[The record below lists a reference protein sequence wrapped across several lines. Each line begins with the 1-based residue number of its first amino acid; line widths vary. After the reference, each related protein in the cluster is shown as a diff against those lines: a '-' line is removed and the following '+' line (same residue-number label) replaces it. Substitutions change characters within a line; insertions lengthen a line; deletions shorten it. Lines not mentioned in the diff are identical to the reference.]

1 MCPRQHE
8 TVERVRKS
16 AMRHFPSLAASI
28 LIVML
33 SAAPA
38 IGQQPMDPAGTDQV
52 NVVPIPQPT
61 PSPAQP
67 WVATSR
73 DVLNSAYE
81 REPGWVMAAG
91 IVLVLVPVT
100 SLVAAGLRALAA
112 RGKRK
117 AVSLDSIQFTTAV
130 LPDIARTT
138 TAPSVPSNVDP
149 FFDVENANE
158 PTEGHHVHRVR
169 GTLIRIGR
177 HEENDIRLDS
187 QTVHRHHAVVHK
199 MPDQSYVITDLSGPS
214 GNGVYVNDERVEH
227 MLLRNGDL
235 VELGDVRMRFH
246 AIGLDSVAA

>member
-1 MCPRQHE
+1 
-8 TVERVRKS
+8 
-16 AMRHFPSLAASI
+16 MRHFPSLAASI

-33 SAAPA
+33 SVAPA
-38 IGQQPMDPAGTDQV
+38 IGQQATDSAGNGQV

-61 PSPAQP
+61 PPPSQP
-67 WVATSR
+67 WVATAR
-73 DVLNSAYE
+73 DWLSSALE
-81 REPGWVMAAG
+81 REPGWVIAAG
-91 IVLVLVPVT
+91 IVLVLVPVA
-100 SLVAAGLRALAA
+100 SLVAAGLRAFAA
-112 RGKRK
+112 RGRRTK
-117 AVSLDSIQFTTAV
+117 VSIDSIQFTTTV
-130 LPDIARTT
+130 PPEIVRTT
-138 TAPSVPSNVDP
+138 SAPSMPPSVDP

-214 GNGVYVNDERVEH
+214 GNGVYVNEERVEH

-235 VELGDVRMRFH
+235 VELGDVRLRFH
-246 AIGLDSVAA
+246 ATGLDSVAA